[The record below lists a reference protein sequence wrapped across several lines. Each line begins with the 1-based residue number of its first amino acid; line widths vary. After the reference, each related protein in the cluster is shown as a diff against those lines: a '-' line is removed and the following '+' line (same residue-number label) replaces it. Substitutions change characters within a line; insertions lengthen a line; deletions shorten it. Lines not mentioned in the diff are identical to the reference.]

1 MTPELSVVI
10 PVYNEEA
17 ILDTAVRALCSRL
30 DRQAWRYE
38 IILAENGSLD
48 QTVAIARG
56 LAQELSAVQVL
67 HIGAPNYGRALK
79 SGILAARGEWIV
91 CDEIDLGDVGF
102 YSAAHAELKGGADL
116 VVGSKRHPESVDGR
130 PWVRRQ
136 GTTAVNALLRLAL
149 GFRGTDT
156 HGLKAFWRERLRPV
170 VEACVVE
177 HNLFASELVIR
188 AERAGL
194 TVHELPL
201 KLREIRPPSVGLLRR
216 VPRVVADL
224 GRLFYALR
232 RP

>member
-17 ILDTAVRALCSRL
+17 ILDTAVRALVDRL
-30 DRQAWRYE
+30 ARQAWRYE

-48 QTVAIARG
+48 QTVAIARR
-56 LAQELSAVQVL
+56 LAKEVSGVQVL
-67 HIGAPNYGRALK
+67 HIGAPNYGRALRR
-79 SGILAARGEWIV
+79 GILTARGAWVV

-102 YSAAHAELKGGADL
+102 YAQALAELNRGAHV

-130 PWVRRQ
+130 PWLRRQ
-136 GTTAVNALLRLAL
+136 GTAAVNTLLRTTL

-156 HGLKAFWRERLRPV
+156 HGVKAFWRQPVRPV

-194 TVHELPL
+194 VVRELPL

-216 VPRVVADL
+216 VPRVVVDL